1 MQLMNLSDNVSV
13 AGQLEP
19 AEVAGIS
26 EMGFDVLINNRPD
39 FEVNDQPLSSD
50 IADAAGRC
58 GLRYYYY
65 PVTSLDFPGSSYQ
78 AMKTLFGDSQA
89 KTLAFCRSGTRSA
102 NLWLASLEDDIALAA
117 AQEVS
122 RLGIDPSMFLN
133 MLKQGSRIW

>member
-1 MQLMNLSDNVSV
+1 MRLINLSDRVSVSGQINLKNVSEI
-13 AGQLEP
+13 A
-19 AEVAGIS
+19 

-39 FEVNDQPLSSD
+39 FEVVGQPISSE
-50 IADAAGRC
+50 IAKEAIRC

-65 PVTSLDFPGSSYQ
+65 PVISLNFPGDVLQ
-78 AMKTLFGDSQA
+78 DTNVLFDDSTA

-102 NLWLASLEDDIALAA
+102 NLWLASLDREVALAA

-133 MLKQGSRIW
+133 MLRHSERS

>member
-1 MQLMNLSDNVSV
+1 MHLINLSEKVSV
-13 AGQLEP
+13 SGQINLEHVP
-19 AEVAGIS
+19 EIA

-39 FEVNDQPLSSD
+39 FEVVGQPINSE
-50 IADAAGRC
+50 IAEEAVRC

-65 PVTSLDFPGSSYQ
+65 PVISLDFPGDVLQHTNVLFNDSSV
-78 AMKTLFGDSQA
+78 

-102 NLWLASLEDDIALAA
+102 NLWLASLDHEASLVA

-133 MLKQGSRIW
+133 MLRYSARG